1 METIARALHLAPETF
16 WMVVK
21 VLIVLLG
28 PLSLA
33 ALLTWVERRGSA
45 MLQDRIGPNR
55 AAILGRWRLLG
66 FPQIVAD
73 GLKAFLKEDLVPPH
87 ANRVLFW
94 LAPILAFLPAALGF
108 AVIPFG
114 QSFQSGDR
122 TYHMS
127 LLDPGNG
134 MGMLYPMAI
143 GALAVYGVLAAA
155 WGSNNKWSI
164 L

>member
-45 MLQDRIGPNR
+45 LLQDRIGPNR

-73 GLKAFLKEDLVPPH
+73 GLKASS
-87 ANRVLFW
+87 RRTW
-94 LAPILAFLPAALGF
+94 FLPMPTGC
-108 AVIPFG
+108 
-114 QSFQSGDR
+114 SSGWR
-122 TYHMS
+122 RS
-127 LLDPGNG
+127 WPSCRR
-134 MGMLYPMAI
+134 PWA
-143 GALAVYGVLAAA
+143 
-155 WGSNNKWSI
+155 SP
-164 L
+164 